1 MDGSFDFIIGLLLS
15 LLLGGLIVFAMVKI
29 RGSFT
34 SSEVHRLVRK
44 IANFKS
50 GKNKRIDLYGRKL
63 HVQEKIIEF
72 IEYIPEK

>member
-1 MDGSFDFIIGLLLS
+1 MDGGFDFIIDLLLS
-15 LLLGGLIVFAMVKI
+15 LLLGGLIVFVMVKI
-29 RGSFT
+29 RGWFT

-50 GKNKRIDLYGRKL
+50 GKNKRIDMYGRKL

>member
-1 MDGSFDFIIGLLLS
+1 MDGGFDFIIDLLLS

-29 RGSFT
+29 RGWFT

-50 GKNKRIDLYGRKL
+50 GKNKRIDMYGRKL